1 MRFTLSTAWAA
12 NTKGGPKTLSDPNAA
27 SGALLQV
34 GDRFRVLELGFRSQ
48 TLMQAM
54 VP

>member
-1 MRFTLSTAWAA
+1 VRFTLSTAWAA

-34 GDRFRVLELGFRSQ
+34 GDRFRFLDLGFRS
-48 TLMQAM
+48 
-54 VP
+54 